1 MRRPHVFAALV
12 TLAAA
17 GCADPVTAPRHRPID
32 ATSAIGV
39 AVAPVN
45 VPGTALRTLTI
56 DGQQREFYVHV
67 GRNAPSNAP
76 VPVVFFFHGS
86 GSNGFEHLQKSRW
99 REKADTIGFIAI
111 FPSAL
116 AYCFKE
122 DANGDG
128 DMLDRGELHASAKW
142 TSGPLGGPTRPLC
155 KPADYL
161 KLTPNQRLATL
172 HRFQDDTAFVD
183 AMLADVKATNVVD
196 TKRLYLAGFS
206 NGAEM
211 VSRLL
216 VERSYTFAAVAMHAG
231 TLDVP
236 VAPFTTRRVPI
247 LKSMGNIN
255 DNVPR
260 GMPGHTLPIIP
271 STIELPFMQA
281 DYVVKYLRQELL
293 ANQYTYG
300 LMNWN
305 GRKVGRWVYNNGLF
319 GNSNLFVFLL
329 IEKNGHAYPNGVNHV
344 VTMADRAW
352 PFLAAY
358 TMP

>member
-183 AMLADVKATNVVD
+183 AMLADVKATTWSTQSASTWQASRTRRDGGV
-196 TKRLYLAGFS
+196 ACS
-206 NGAEM
+206 SSGATP
-211 VSRLL
+211 SRP
-216 VERSYTFAAVAMHAG
+216 SPCTPAPWTFPSRPLPHAG
-231 TLDVP
+231 S
-236 VAPFTTRRVPI
+236 RSSSRWE
-247 LKSMGNIN
+247 
-255 DNVPR
+255 
-260 GMPGHTLPIIP
+260 H
-271 STIELPFMQA
+271 Q
-281 DYVVKYLRQELL
+281 RQ
-293 ANQYTYG
+293 
-300 LMNWN
+300 
-305 GRKVGRWVYNNGLF
+305 
-319 GNSNLFVFLL
+319 
-329 IEKNGHAYPNGVNHV
+329 
-344 VTMADRAW
+344 RA
-352 PFLAAY
+352 AGDA
-358 TMP
+358 